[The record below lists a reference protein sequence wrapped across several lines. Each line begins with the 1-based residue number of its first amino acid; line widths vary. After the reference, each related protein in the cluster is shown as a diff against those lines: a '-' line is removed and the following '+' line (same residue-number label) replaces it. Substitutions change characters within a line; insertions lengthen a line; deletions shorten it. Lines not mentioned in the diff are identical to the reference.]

1 MELFLC
7 AVQHKMELNRFKSVK
22 TGKVAA
28 ILGGG
33 PSLPSDLYGL
43 PADVDLIGINQHSLL
58 LPLDLIVFSDEP
70 MWELL
75 KDHPSVKTSHHRIS
89 DPKHIWSGICP
100 DYGLSGVKALW
111 IADYLGYKEILLC
124 GFDSYQSGR
133 RYWHDQPDENHK
145 SNVWQRD
152 LRVWEKLKRTMQNP
166 EKVNF
171 LSGPMKEKWHED

>member
-33 PSLPSDLYGL
+33 PSLPADLYSL

-75 KDHPSVKTSHHRIS
+75 QDHPSIKASDHRNR
-89 DPKHIWSGICP
+89 DPKQIWSGN
-100 DYGLSGVKALW
+100 LS
-111 IADYLGYKEILLC
+111 
-124 GFDSYQSGR
+124 
-133 RYWHDQPDENHK
+133 
-145 SNVWQRD
+145 
-152 LRVWEKLKRTMQNP
+152 
-166 EKVNF
+166 
-171 LSGPMKEKWHED
+171 